1 MKITIACHRCRK
13 TFDYEKHNG
22 ICPKCAAYNRPP
34 GKNGYDFD
42 VQKEYQA
49 KYNTADDSH
58 ERLHKMYDSAPAH
71 QPDRQHAQYHKQ
83 YDNGAAHPA
92 HAQTA
97 AQSRQYPAGQFPA
110 GQYQVQGNAQNRPNP
125 QNGSYPQNRL
135 NPQNGSYQQNRP
147 YSQSRPYP
155 QRVGGAGGRTANKSS
170 MSPVVK
176 IIIGIFIFNFICT
189 MIAVIGGF
197 LM

>member
-42 VQKEYQA
+42 MQKEYQA
-49 KYNTADDSH
+49 KYNTVDDSH

-97 AQSRQYPAGQFPA
+97 APARQYPAGQYQA
-110 GQYQVQGNAQNRPNP
+110 GQYQRQGTAQSRPN
-125 QNGSYPQNRL
+125 
-135 NPQNGSYQQNRP
+135 QQNRP
-147 YSQSRPYP
+147 YPQNGSYP

-176 IIIGIFIFNFICT
+176 IIIGFFIFNFICT

>member
-1 MKITIACHRCRK
+1 MKITIACYRCRK

-49 KYNTADDSH
+49 KYTVVDNSH

-71 QPDRQHAQYHKQ
+71 QPGRQHEQYHKQ

-97 AQSRQYPAGQFPA
+97 TPARQYPAGQYPA
-110 GQYQVQGNAQNRPNP
+110 GQYQGQGNAQNRPYP
-125 QNGSYPQNRL
+125 QSGPYPQNRM
-135 NPQNGSYQQNRP
+135 YQQNRP
-147 YSQSRPYP
+147 NP
-155 QRVGGAGGRTANKSS
+155 QNRTHPQGVGGAGGRTANKSS
-170 MSPVVK
+170 MHPGVK
-176 IIIGIFIFNFICT
+176 IVIGIFIFNFICT
-189 MIAVIGGF
+189 MIAVLGGF